1 MTADRIRKTEPAF
14 AVRGVVL
21 CLLVAG
27 AGLAWAAVAS
37 AQATVPSDSTAAA
50 VPADSTAAATPDTTA
65 GGSASLSGL
74 AAAAQAADSDAV
86 AGQAAA
92 VVATGPFLQDFKN
105 QPKAGVKADV
115 RQYSYYGED
124 VTTLNF
130 REGNFSSTAKW
141 SWEDYRKQE
150 KTTEKRSDK
159 FTYGAGQ
166 MLPFILNINGSWD
179 WSNDLTTNTAGFTN
193 QSKRETK
200 SGTVSAS
207 RSKFRTGALI
217 NSLKA
222 DIQLNDQKSV
232 NQNQRNNFNEASL
245 SGGYQAGLEIT
256 PGVSL
261 AGRIYGKTTSGDRL
275 LGNAS
280 SPSSASADSAGFGI
294 YYDRGLGTG
303 RFAVTRSNFD
313 RQYLDFKK
321 NSNGLI
327 DTLGLADEDKVVQ
340 ELETKDAVSTEFEN
354 TFKLRRT
361 QLKVKL
367 ARDTNEQDYRISG
380 IGLKKRQQD
389 RMDLN
394 WSFGVGRDSLSFSY
408 KYLWKWDDQRIK
420 GATAFRG
427 RQYNKSR
434 DFDMTWLR
442 PLIGST
448 LMTFKYHEGLSQD
461 IAQNVYNQNDKDR
474 LLTDVSLRLDRD
486 WPGEFKTALI
496 FSYKQAQD
504 ISIRESRSSNNNIKD
519 SYEISPTYLYHV
531 APWLTWDQSYQVFI
545 QYTDYT
551 FSELESVNRDDNYN
565 KRGNLSTKVTIK
577 PTSRLDVVVQHD
589 YNKRFNATRVTTDA
603 SGRSFYHKDQ
613 NQTISKIDLS
623 LTFRVASGVTLQGAT
638 YQTEDTKNIFG
649 VRDRTTITRS
659 GQVWVGAKVNR
670 KWGRTNPLELSALV
684 KKYNAYGPAVN
695 ETSADYW
702 EADVWLKWEF

>member
-1 MTADRIRKTEPAF
+1 MTVSRSRKTAPTAL
-14 AVRGVVL
+14 AQGVILGVLVL
-21 CLLVAG
+21 CAG
-27 AGLAWAAVAS
+27 AAWTTGVW
-37 AQATVPSDSTAAA
+37 AQDTAPADSMTTAE
-50 VPADSTAAATPDTTA
+50 ADSTASAAADSV
-65 GGSASLSGL
+65 GASSSLAGL
-74 AAAAQAADSDAV
+74 AAAAQAAGA
-86 AGQAAA
+86 AGTAGSTTTTTA
-92 VVATGPFLQDFKN
+92 GPFLKDFKN
-105 QPKAGVKADV
+105 QPKAGVKASV

-124 VTTLNF
+124 VTTLTF
-130 REGNFSSTAKW
+130 REGNFSNTSQW

-159 FTYGAGQ
+159 FTYGAGK
-166 MLPFILNINGSWD
+166 MFPFILNMNGNWD

-193 QSKRETK
+193 QSKRENK
-200 SGTVSAS
+200 NGTLSAS
-207 RSKFRTGALI
+207 RTKFRTGALI

-222 DIQLNDQKSV
+222 DFQISDQKSV
-232 NQNQRNNFNEASL
+232 NQNQRNDFSEASL
-245 SGGYQAGLEIT
+245 SGGYQAGFEIAE
-256 PGVSL
+256 GVSL
-261 AGRIYGKTTSGDRL
+261 AGRLYGKTTSGDRY
-275 LGNAS
+275 LGNSS
-280 SPSSASADSAGFGI
+280 SPSSASADSAGFGV
-294 YYDRGLGTG
+294 YYDRGLGNG

-313 RQYLDFKK
+313 RKYLDFKK

-327 DTLGLADEDKVVQ
+327 DTLGLADQDKVVQ
-340 ELETKDAVSTEFEN
+340 ELETKDAVSLEFEN
-354 TFKLRRT
+354 TFQLRRM

-367 ARDTNEQDYRISG
+367 GRDTNEQDYRVSG

-389 RMDLN
+389 KMDLN
-394 WSFGVGRDSLSFSY
+394 WSFGVGSDSLAFSY
-408 KYLWKWDDQRIK
+408 KYMWKWDDQRIK

-442 PLIGST
+442 PLIGGT
-448 LMTFKYHEGLSQD
+448 RMTFKYHEGLSQD
-461 IAQNVYNQNDKDR
+461 IAEHVYNQNDKDR
-474 LLTDVSLRLDRD
+474 LLTDVSLRLDRE
-486 WPGEFKTALI
+486 WKGKFKTAMI

-504 ISIRESRSSNNNIKD
+504 ISIRESRSSNNNVKD
-519 SYEISPTYLYHV
+519 SYEISPSYLYYV

-577 PTSRLDVVVQHD
+577 PTPRLDIVVQHD

-603 SGRSFYHKDQ
+603 TGQSFYHKDQ
-613 NQTISKIDLS
+613 NQTISKIDLGI
-623 LTFRVASGVTLQGAT
+623 TFRVAKGVTLQGAT

-659 GQVWVGAKVNR
+659 GQVWVGTKVNK
-670 KWGRTNPLELSALV
+670 KWGRDNPLELSAMV